1 MRYRYFFDRHGI
13 SVFASFCYGIA
24 VLGTPPPP
32 KCPPPRGALTKC
44 QCVWL
49 RRTLRCPSCLQV
61 GITVGMIPPSCILF
75 GINYCTRENDP
86 PPPLAPPSPP
96 LTSQIYARLG
106 PAVGGDGWGAS
117 AINGQH
123 SQQLT
128 LLCNSVICYEYTPRQ
143 DS

>member
-1 MRYRYFFDRHGI
+1 MVVPIINAI
-13 SVFASFCYGIA
+13 SVFLRSTRYFGICQF
-24 VLGTPPPP
+24 LLRYCCIGYSPP

-117 AINGQH
+117 AITGQH

-128 LLCNSVICYEYTPRQ
+128 LLCNSVICYEY
-143 DS
+143 

>member
-1 MRYRYFFDRHGI
+1 MRYRYFVDRHGI
-13 SVFASFCYGIA
+13 SVFANFSYGIA

-32 KCPPPRGALTKC
+32 QCPPPRGALTKC

-49 RRTLRCPSCLQV
+49 RRTLHYPSCLQA

-75 GINYCTRENDP
+75 GTNYGTRENES
-86 PPPLAPPSPP
+86 PPPLATPSPP
-96 LTSQIYARLG
+96 LISQIYARLG

-117 AINGQH
+117 AITGQH

-128 LLCNSVICYEYTPRQ
+128 LLCNSVICYEY
-143 DS
+143 